1 MGGVRFNSDAVPPS
15 HVEELVV
22 SPVAMLTWLLPPAE
36 EQLAILL
43 EREPKYLKNSRQHL
57 ISHLSC

>member
-1 MGGVRFNSDAVPPS
+1 MGGVLFNSDAVLPS
-15 HVEELVV
+15 HGEELVF